1 MAAAKIWLIEDEED
15 ILALVYYNLERQGF
29 KVSGFP
35 NAEEMLSA
43 ANGEQKRPD
52 LIVLDVMLPGI
63 DGFEACRRLKKLE
76 SFGAVPILM
85 LTARS
90 EEADI
95 ISGLELGADDY
106 LTKPFSPRVLVA
118 RIQALL
124 RRAVLQD
131 ESGGNRITLGEL
143 VIDKDRHEVTISG
156 TTIPLTASEFKI
168 LALLAAKPS
177 WVFTRD
183 QILSTIHDGH
193 IVVTDRTVDVQI
205 VSLRKKL
212 GPQQTI
218 ETVRGVGYKLSR

>member
-1 MAAAKIWLIEDEED
+1 MAAPKIWLVEDEED
-15 ILALVYYNLERQGF
+15 ILALVYYNLERHGF
-29 KVSGFP
+29 KVRGFP
-35 NAEEMLSA
+35 NAEEMLTA
-43 ANGEQKRPD
+43 AKGEQRPD

-63 DGFEACRRLKKLE
+63 DGFEACRRLKKQGN
-76 SFGAVPILM
+76 FGVVPILM

-118 RIQALL
+118 RVQALL
-124 RRAVLQD
+124 RRAVLQAED
-131 ESGGNRITLGEL
+131 GGNRITLGEL

-156 TTIPLTASEFKI
+156 TPVPLTASEFKI
-168 LALLAAKPS
+168 LSLLAAKPS
-177 WVFTRD
+177 WVFSRD

-212 GPQQTI
+212 GPRQAI

>member
-1 MAAAKIWLIEDEED
+1 MAATKIWLIEDEED

-35 NAEEMLSA
+35 NAEEMLTA
-43 ANGEQKRPD
+43 AGREQRPD

-63 DGFEACRRLKKLE
+63 DGFEACRCLKKLE
-76 SFGAVPILM
+76 NFETIPILM

-124 RRAVLQD
+124 RRAVLQH
-131 ESGGNRITLGEL
+131 ESDGNRITLGEL

-212 GPQQTI
+212 GPHQAI

>member
-1 MAAAKIWLIEDEED
+1 
-15 ILALVYYNLERQGF
+15 
-29 KVSGFP
+29 
-35 NAEEMLSA
+35 
-43 ANGEQKRPD
+43 
-52 LIVLDVMLPGI
+52 
-63 DGFEACRRLKKLE
+63 
-76 SFGAVPILM
+76 M

-106 LTKPFSPRVLVA
+106 LTKPFSPRVLAA

-143 VIDKDRHEVTISG
+143 VIDKERHEVTISG
-156 TTIPLTASEFKI
+156 TTVPLTASEFKI

-193 IVVTDRTVDVQI
+193 IVVTDRTVDVQN
-205 VSLRKKL
+205 VF
-212 GPQQTI
+212 G
-218 ETVRGVGYKLSR
+218 GGCALS